1 MFSSFTCV
9 LAGTAIGVGL
19 FAPVQALMNERAAER
34 CKALESTHQL
44 VTYSE
49 DAFVGTA
56 YACIDKRYL

>member
-19 FAPVQALMNERAAER
+19 LAPVQALMNERAAER
-34 CKALESTHQL
+34 CKTLESTHQL
-44 VTYSE
+44 VSYSE